1 MTLLPRSLFWR
12 LILVLVLG
20 LILAQIIGSM
30 ILLRDRAD
38 VLQYSLG
45 RHLVDRV
52 TTVVRLVDESRPE
65 DRARIIQAF
74 DSAEFHVSISDQPIP
89 KAENAVSPP
98 SLATLLRRKLPEN
111 TKIIVSILPTHA
123 GREYR
128 KPGRYQ
134 RLMDR
139 PPHND
144 DNDRSPRFWRTR
156 YVGFQAQVRLQN
168 GKWLIFHRPVPQY
181 IQSRHR
187 NLIAYLTIL
196 VISIMLLSFI
206 AVRYVTKPLKL
217 LANAADDLG
226 RDIQS
231 PPLDEK
237 GPAEVRRAAHAFNTM
252 QRRLRRYIEDR
263 GEILTA
269 VSHDLKTPIT
279 RLRLRTEMMADEKVQ
294 EKFNHDLDDME
305 QMVNATLDFMRGTE
319 SSEKPVPVDIMAML
333 EALRDDMADLGSKV
347 ELEPAELKPYRGRPL
362 LLKRCLTNLIE
373 NAVRYG
379 SEANIRVE
387 QGEEQ
392 LQIIIADKGPGI
404 SEVERERI
412 FKPFV
417 RGESSRSRDTGGN
430 GLGLSIARNIARAHG
445 GELTLRN
452 GGGGVGLEA
461 VVTLPLVSD

>member
-20 LILAQIIGSM
+20 LILAQIIGSV

-38 VLQYSLG
+38 LLQYNLG
-45 RHLVDRV
+45 RHLIDRV
-52 TTVVRLVDESRPE
+52 TTVVRLINESRPE

-74 DSAEFHVSISDQPIP
+74 DSPEFQVSMSDQPRP
-89 KAENAVSPP
+89 RAENAITTTR
-98 SLATLLRRKLPEN
+98 LAEILHRKLPEN
-111 TKIIVSILPTHA
+111 ENVLVSVIPLYD
-123 GREYR
+123 G
-128 KPGRYQ
+128 
-134 RLMDR
+134 
-139 PPHND
+139 D
-144 DNDRSPRFWRTR
+144 DNSRFTRHDHTIYRNQHTDDGHTKSWRAR
-156 YVGFQAQVRLQN
+156 FVGFQAQVQLQS
-168 GKWLIFHRPVPQY
+168 GEWLIFYRPLPPD
-181 IQSRHR
+181 IQSRHTK
-187 NLIAYLTIL
+187 LMAYLAIL

-206 AVRYVTKPLKL
+206 AVRYVTRPLGL

-237 GPAEVRRAAHAFNTM
+237 GSIEVRRAARAFNTM

-263 GEILTA
+263 GEILAA

-279 RLRLRTEMMADEKVQ
+279 RLRLRTEMLADEKVQ

-333 EALRDDMADLGSKV
+333 EALRDDMVDLGSKV
-347 ELEPAELKPYRGRPL
+347 ELDLAELGPYQGRPL

-379 SEANIRVE
+379 GEANIRVE
-387 QGEEQ
+387 QGKGQ

-404 SEVERERI
+404 PEEELERI

-417 RGESSRSRDTGGN
+417 RGEASRNRDTGGN

-445 GELTLRN
+445 GELILRSGK
-452 GGGGVGLEA
+452 GGIGLEA
-461 VVTLPLVSD
+461 VVSLPVV